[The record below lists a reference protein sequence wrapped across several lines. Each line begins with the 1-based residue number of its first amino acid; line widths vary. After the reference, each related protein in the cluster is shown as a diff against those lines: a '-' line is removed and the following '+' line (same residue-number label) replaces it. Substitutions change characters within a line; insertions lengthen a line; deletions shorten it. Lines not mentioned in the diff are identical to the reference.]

1 MLTRRIITIAA
12 LILSGFIILTIS
24 IWALAFNANSSN
36 LPVSNAHWW
45 LGRLP
50 VVVGGLLIVAG
61 FVMLGQ
67 TRVARPLDE
76 IDYEDPAG

>member
-12 LILSGFIILTIS
+12 LILSGFIVLTIGV
-24 IWALAFNANSSN
+24 WALAFNAKYSTMPASDAN
-36 LPVSNAHWW
+36 WW

-50 VVVGGLLIVAG
+50 VAIGGVLIVAG
-61 FVMLGQ
+61 FLLLGR

-76 IDYEDPAG
+76 IDYEDPTG

>member
-1 MLTRRIITIAA
+1 MLTRRIVTIAA

-24 IWALAFNANSSN
+24 VWALAFNANSSN
-36 LPVSNAHWW
+36 VPASDAHWW

-50 VVVGGLLIVAG
+50 VAIGAVLIVAG
-61 FVMLGQ
+61 FLLLGR

-76 IDYEDPAG
+76 IDYEDPTG